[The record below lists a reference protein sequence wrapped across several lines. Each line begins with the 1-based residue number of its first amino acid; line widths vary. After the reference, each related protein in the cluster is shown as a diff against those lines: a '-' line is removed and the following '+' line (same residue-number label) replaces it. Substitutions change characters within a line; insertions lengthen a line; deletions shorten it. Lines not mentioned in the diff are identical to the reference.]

1 MSDSSLQARGN
12 AVYQYPPDATF
23 TAMDFSASR
32 GLLLAADA
40 NGNLS
45 VNTSTTVPAA
55 AVCLDG
61 NVAGKPS
68 AVGILGGLPGPVW
81 VKLSG
86 PVKPFNRIQQANDGG
101 VAADAGPGNARVVVG
116 ALGSLGGNAGDIVPA
131 ILTEGNILS

>member
-1 MSDSSLQARGN
+1 M
-12 AVYQYPPDATF
+12 
-23 TAMDFSASR
+23 
-32 GLLLAADA
+32 
-40 NGNLS
+40 
-45 VNTSTTVPAA
+45 
-55 AVCLDG
+55 
-61 NVAGKPS
+61 
-68 AVGILGGLPGPVW
+68 PGPVW